1 MASLTFATIKIAT
14 KEDVN
19 NVFIFSFL
27 KKLAAEKPYRFENII
42 LSKNRE
48 YVIVNY
54 IPALDFDIYDLVEE
68 LSKETSYTLS
78 TIGHSYGNMQLTTVE
93 YIVVYKNGEV
103 VFEGDYPLVVF
114 DDNGEM
120 DDDGGY
126 PIDEEATK
134 TVRNKLEADKKE
146 WFPIFYQE
154 LEELNSN
161 EEDVVWQP
169 SSEEIAEEPSEKLTE
184 KKNACYSLCLNIYGL
199 FALLMW
205 MEQKMKNLVKRSL
218 KQRLLKKSR
227 LFRISF
233 WGRIILTMTQKKK
246 KKLNKLYEKLSVK
259 DKKELQKLV
268 IFGKKIE
275 EEVKK

>member
-1 MASLTFATIKIAT
+1 MANLTFATIKIAT

-27 KKLAAEKPYRFENII
+27 KKLAAEKSYRFENII

-54 IPALDFDIYDLVEE
+54 VPALDFDIYDLVKE
-68 LSKETSYTLS
+68 LSKETPYTLS

-134 TVRNKLEADKKE
+134 AVRNKLEADKKE

-154 LEELNSN
+154 LEGLNSN
-161 EEDVVWQP
+161 DEDIVWQP
-169 SSEEIAEEPSEKLTE
+169 SSEEIAEEPSEKLTKKE
-184 KKNACYSLCLNIYGL
+184 K
-199 FALLMW
+199 
-205 MEQKMKNLVKRSL
+205 
-218 KQRLLKKSR
+218 RLLFSVFEYLR
-227 LFRISF
+227 LIRFADVD
-233 WGRIILTMTQKKK
+233 GAEDEELGEEELEAKTAQKIQVIQD
-246 KKLNKLYEKLSVK
+246 KLLGK
-259 DKKELQKLV
+259 DYSYYDSKKEEKA
-268 IFGKKIE
+268 E
-275 EEVKK
+275 